1 MRCRCPKGLVAPKA
15 YGEGGLVAPKP
26 TAKADIVTTEGALM
40 RRTVAHL
47 ALTLI
52 VAGFATHA
60 LAQSPAAT
68 TATTTATTTAPYFV
82 EQSMNVFR
90 RFNGDGAKTLAFY
103 GEVLGFGDVGA
114 IGGVSRYQVGPSQL
128 KFTRLGATNTV
139 TRGGIHDAA
148 GVRLWTMWF
157 ADEAALTKRFT
168 DRGLPAPAFKT
179 VEGTRSA
186 LVADPDGEWVQL
198 VVAPNAATDAYGRLE
213 IGIAANDLEKSR
225 AFYRSFV
232 GLQELPA
239 VKDPVLNVTKYP
251 FRHGSTTISVWATP
265 GPKPTN
271 RSLSGIQYVVKPVDP
286 IWALAQERAIP
297 VEQPLRETMPGLVTT
312 WLYDPDQV
320 TNYFAEIRPRP
331 RQAPAK

>member
-1 MRCRCPKGLVAPKA
+1 MPVGRRSRWTSVAIGLVLSIAVAAPA
-15 YGEGGLVAPKP
+15 GAQTSPSPPVA
-26 TAKADIVTTEGALM
+26 
-40 RRTVAHL
+40 
-47 ALTLI
+47 
-52 VAGFATHA
+52 
-60 LAQSPAAT
+60 
-68 TATTTATTTAPYFV
+68 ATTTAPYFV

-128 KFTRLGATNTV
+128 KFTRLGANNVV

-157 ADEAALTKRFT
+157 PDEAALSRRFT

-179 VEGTRSA
+179 IDGTRSA

-198 VVAPNAATDAYGRLE
+198 VIAPNGPKETYGRLE

-265 GPKPTN
+265 GPRPTN
-271 RSLSGIQYVVKPVDP
+271 RQLSGIQYVVKPVDP

-297 VEQPLRETMPGLVTT
+297 VEQPLRETMPGLMTT

-331 RQAPAK
+331 RPAGAQAPAQ